1 MTQDEI
7 IAMAKEAGCVSA
19 EFWPGDFAGLMGVFE
34 RFAALVAEKERE
46 TCAQMCDDIE
56 APWDCEYPLI
66 FQSAVDAYAAAIRA
80 RSTT

>member
-1 MTQDEI
+1 MTQYEI
-7 IAMAKEAGCVSA
+7 IQMAKEAGCVSA

-46 TCAQMCDDIE
+46 ACAQVCDDIE

-66 FQSAVDAYAAAIRA
+66 FQSEVDAYAAAIRA